1 MATRTINLTEMS
13 RLKKQVAEQ
22 FDVELHYHGSCGGQN
37 FSITSNT
44 AELRSFLEDY
54 FSEKGLDLSF
64 SGDGLRFYA
73 ISSRCKQSVH

>member
-37 FSITSNT
+37 FSITSNI
-44 AELRSFLEDY
+44 S
-54 FSEKGLDLSF
+54 K
-64 SGDGLRFYA
+64 SG
-73 ISSRCKQSVH
+73 V